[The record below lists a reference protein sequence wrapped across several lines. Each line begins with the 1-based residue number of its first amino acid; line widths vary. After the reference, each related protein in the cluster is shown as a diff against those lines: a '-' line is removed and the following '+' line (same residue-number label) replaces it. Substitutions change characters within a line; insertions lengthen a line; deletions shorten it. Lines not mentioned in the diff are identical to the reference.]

1 MRRATE
7 YMGIPNGTGGFLP
20 TLSMRR
26 ATALCFSTTFSA
38 IFLPTLSMRRATRTY
53 CHLRRYDLHFYPR
66 SPCGERR
73 AVLPPLST
81 TRTISTHALHAE
93 SDIQGQIDA
102 IDALIS
108 THALHA
114 ESDPFPECYRL
125 PVSFISTHA
134 LHAESDPSCYTTE
147 GGIRYFYP
155 RSPCGERRAAFEKP
169 SFILD
174 NFYPRSPCG
183 ERRNS
188 RWINQRGIK
197 ISTHALHAESDV
209 SDFPNL

>member
-1 MRRATE
+1 
-7 YMGIPNGTGGFLP
+7 MGIPNGTGGFLP

-183 ERRNS
+183 ERLLYKP
-188 RWINQRGIK
+188 I
-197 ISTHALHAESDV
+197 
-209 SDFPNL
+209 